1 MGQREEPSGADQI
14 YVLGPDSHGHPR
26 GARFSVLRDSI
37 VSAAMDMNCRI
48 LIRQPPEVSALARK
62 LPLGYVLGTGK
73 TVSLLIPRIGYD
85 LYRRILEAS
94 RAARIDEETRI
105 AAAISMTVH

>member
-1 MGQREEPSGADQI
+1 MGQKGEPSGADQL
-14 YVLGPDSHGHPR
+14 YVLGLDDYGNPR
-26 GARFSVLRDSI
+26 GARFTVLRDSI

-73 TVSLLIPRIGYD
+73 TVRLLIPRIGSP
-85 LYRRILEAS
+85 LYRQVLEAS
-94 RAARIDEETRI
+94 RIAALQEKANIV
-105 AAAISMTVH
+105 AAISTTAH

>member
-1 MGQREEPSGADQI
+1 MGQKREPSGADQV
-14 YVLGPDSHGHPR
+14 YVLGLDNDGNPR
-26 GARFSVLRDSI
+26 GARFTILKDSI

-48 LIRQPPEVSALARK
+48 LIRQPPEVSVLASK
-62 LPLGYVLGTGK
+62 LPLGRVLGTGK
-73 TVSLLIPRIGYD
+73 LIRLLIPRIGYD

>member
-1 MGQREEPSGADQI
+1 MGQKGEPPEADQV
-14 YVLGPDSHGHPR
+14 YVLGLDDNENPR
-26 GARFSVLRDSI
+26 GARFTVLRDSI

-73 TVSLLIPRIGYD
+73 AVTLLIPRIGSS
-85 LYRRILEAS
+85 LYRQILEAAQ
-94 RAARIDEETRI
+94 AARIHEETRI
-105 AAAISMTVH
+105 AAVISTTVH